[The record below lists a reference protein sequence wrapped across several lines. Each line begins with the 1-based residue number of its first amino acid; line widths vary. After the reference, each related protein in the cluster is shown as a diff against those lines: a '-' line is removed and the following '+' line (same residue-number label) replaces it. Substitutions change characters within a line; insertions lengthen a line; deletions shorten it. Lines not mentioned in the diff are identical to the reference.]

1 MRILALDT
9 TTRGGSVA
17 LVDHDALVA
26 VESGDATRTHGERL
40 PGDIMRLLASHHVS
54 LSEIDLFA
62 VAAGPG
68 SFTGLRIGIAT
79 MQGLATAHQKGL
91 IGVSTLDA
99 LAESAR
105 RQLSAGSTTPCDT
118 IAAWMDAQR
127 GEVFAALYS
136 SAELSMLEGP
146 LVARPDEILT
156 RWTPG
161 ISQAC
166 FVGDGAVTHRR
177 LLARYIVLEPTPL
190 LAPAIGWMA
199 AEMVRS
205 GPIPGPDAIR
215 PLYVRRPDAELAR
228 ARSTSGQ
235 IDDP

>member
-1 MRILALDT
+1 
-9 TTRGGSVA
+9 
-17 LVDHDALVA
+17 
-26 VESGDATRTHGERL
+26 
-40 PGDIMRLLASHHVS
+40 
-54 LSEIDLFA
+54 
-62 VAAGPG
+62 
-68 SFTGLRIGIAT
+68 

-166 FVGDGAVTHRR
+166 FVGDGAVTYRR
-177 LLARYIVLEPTPL
+177 LLARYIVLEPIPL

-228 ARSTSGQ
+228 ARQ
-235 IDDP
+235 HVRADR

>member
-40 PGDIMRLLASHHVS
+40 PGDIIRLLASCRVS

-79 MQGLATAHQKGL
+79 MQGLAAAHQKGL

-105 RQLSAGSTTPCDT
+105 RQLRAGGTTACDT
-118 IAAWMDAQR
+118 IAVWMDAQR
-127 GEVFAALYS
+127 GEVFAALYGR
-136 SAELSMLEGP
+136 AEPAVLDGA
-146 LVARPDEILT
+146 LVARPDEVLA
-156 RWTPG
+156 RWTARIP
-161 ISQAC
+161 QAC
-166 FVGDGAVTHRR
+166 FVGDGAVTYRR
-177 LLARYIVLEPTPL
+177 LLARYIILEPTPL

-199 AEMVRS
+199 AEMARS

-215 PLYVRRPDAELAR
+215 PLYVRRSDAELAR
-228 ARSTSGQ
+228 DRQNVRADR
-235 IDDP
+235 